1 MLDLRKTNRVDIIIF
16 LILLSFIFLYFY
28 NLGLPS
34 IWNPNEAFYAETP
47 REMIEKKDFLTP
59 YFNYEYRFHKPIFT
73 YWLILPWYYI
83 LGLKEI
89 SVRMVSALSATGGVF
104 LAYWLG
110 KIVWNHYRGGLFSA
124 VLLAAAVDYNSLAR
138 YASTD
143 MLLTALTTCS
153 LVLFYKGY
161 ISKKEYKRIWY
172 LMVYATCGFATLTKG
187 PIGIIMPF
195 LIISAFLLI
204 KKDIQGLK
212 DVISLKGIFI
222 YLLITLPWYLYMIYT
237 YHNEFFSVVYKE
249 NVTRFTKKISGS
261 SSPFF
266 YVPVILANF
275 FPVSIFTIPAFVWL
289 FKNIKKYEHVIFPFV
304 WFSVILIF
312 FSIAKSKLPAYIMSS
327 LPALSVVVGGW
338 IHEALDTETRE
349 KRILLWLSPLILLSI
364 IIGIFWFKTFLPD
377 MNLYLIG
384 IIVFLFF
391 LSLFN
396 IKKKIYYLSFI
407 VCLTGM
413 ALFNLIFLS
422 DILPQIEK
430 YRHYKEIAHYVKLH
444 EPDKRLPFYCYEGC
458 KENLSFYLERKIVKI
473 KDKDA
478 LTQLLENEKDFFLL
492 LKKKTFDEN
501 CKGSEKK
508 IIWQGLFYDKSESVF
523 FQFLMDIKKKNIA
536 EYVVIR

>member
-1 MLDLRKTNRVDIIIF
+1 MVNLKKTNHVDIIIF
-16 LILLSFIFLYFY
+16 LILLSFIVLYFY

-59 YFNYEYRFHKPIFT
+59 YFNYEYRFHKPILT
-73 YWLILPWYYI
+73 YWLVLPWYY
-83 LGLKEI
+83 LFGLKEI
-89 SVRMVSALSATGGVF
+89 SARMVSAISATGGVF
-104 LAYWLG
+104 LTYWLG
-110 KIVWNHYRGGLFSA
+110 KTVWNNYRGGLFSA

-143 MLLTALTTCS
+143 MLLTVVTTCS

-161 ISKKEYKRIWY
+161 ISKKEHQQILY
-172 LMVYATCGFATLTKG
+172 LMVYASCGFATLTKG
-187 PIGIIMPF
+187 PVGVVMPF

-204 KKDIQGLK
+204 KKDFQGLK
-212 DVISLKGIFI
+212 NFISLKGILIYAFI
-222 YLLITLPWYLYMIYT
+222 VLPWYLYMIYT

-249 NVTRFTKKISGS
+249 NVTRFTGKISGS
-261 SSPFF
+261 ASPF
-266 YVPVILANF
+266 YYIPVILTNF

-289 FKNIKKYEHVIFPFV
+289 LRNIKKYEHAIFPFV

-338 IHEALDTETRE
+338 IHEVLDTEGKE
-349 KRILLWLSPLILLSI
+349 KRIVLWLSSAILLFI
-364 IIGIFWFKTFLPD
+364 ISGIFWFKTFLPD

-407 VCLTGM
+407 VSLTGM

-422 DILPQIEK
+422 DVLPQIEQ
-430 YRHYKEIAHYVKLH
+430 YRHYKEIVHYVKLY

-458 KENLSFYLERKIVKI
+458 QKNLSFYLERKIVNI
-473 KDKDA
+473 KDKDT
-478 LTQLLENEKDFFLL
+478 LTQVLENEKDIFLL
-492 LKKKTFDEN
+492 LKKRTFDETY
-501 CKGSEKK
+501 KGSGKK

-536 EYVVIR
+536 EYIVIR

>member
-1 MLDLRKTNRVDIIIF
+1 V
-16 LILLSFIFLYFY
+16 LYFY

-59 YFNYEYRFHKPIFT
+59 YFNYEYRFHKPILT
-73 YWLILPWYYI
+73 YWLVLPWYY
-83 LGLKEI
+83 LFGLKEI
-89 SVRMVSALSATGGVF
+89 SARMVSAISATGGVF
-104 LAYWLG
+104 LTYWLG
-110 KIVWNHYRGGLFSA
+110 KTVWNNYRVGLFSA

-161 ISKKEYKRIWY
+161 ISKKEHQQILY
-172 LMVYATCGFATLTKG
+172 LMVYASCGFATLTKG
-187 PIGIIMPF
+187 PVGVVMPF

-204 KKDIQGLK
+204 KKDFQGLK
-212 DVISLKGIFI
+212 NFISLKGILIYVFI
-222 YLLITLPWYLYMIYT
+222 ILPWYLYMIYT

-249 NVTRFTKKISGS
+249 NVTRFTGKISGS
-261 SSPFF
+261 SSPFY

-289 FKNIKKYEHVIFPFV
+289 LRNIKKHEHAIFPFV

-338 IHEALDTETRE
+338 IHEVLDKEGKE
-349 KRILLWLSPLILLSI
+349 KRIVLWLSSAILLFI
-364 IIGIFWFKTFLPD
+364 ISGIFWFKTFLPD

-407 VCLTGM
+407 VSLTGM

-422 DILPQIEK
+422 DILPQIEQ

-458 KENLSFYLERKIVKI
+458 QKNLSFYLERKIVNI
-473 KDKDA
+473 KDKDT
-478 LTQLLENEKDFFLL
+478 LTQVLENEKDIFLL
-492 LKKKTFDEN
+492 LKKRTFDETY
-501 CKGSEKK
+501 KGSDKK
-508 IIWQGLFYDKSESVF
+508 IIWQGLFYDRSESVF